1 MSSGSASRALL
12 LAALAAG
19 LLSSGA
25 AAQVRRELGV
35 EGVGLIADP
44 GFAGGGVWAALRPS
58 DRFRL
63 GATVLGGARRDA
75 ALRGELVAHFLLDP
89 DRRGGAGLY
98 GGGGVA
104 AESGPLGQAWIVA
117 VLGLEGDPGGR
128 SGWVV
133 ELGVGGGVRVSV
145 GWRWRSRAAH

>member
-19 LLSSGA
+19 SLPSGA
-25 AAQVRRELGV
+25 AAQVRREVGI
-35 EGVGLIADP
+35 EGVALAADP
-44 GFAGGGVWAALRPS
+44 GFAGAGVWAALRPS

-63 GATVLGGARRDA
+63 GAILLGGARRDA
-75 ALRGELVAHFLLDP
+75 ALRGEFVAHFLLDP
-89 DRRGGAGLY
+89 DRRRGAGLY

-117 VLGLEGDPGGR
+117 VLGLEGRPGGR
-128 SGWVV
+128 SGWAV
-133 ELGVGGGVRVSV
+133 ELGVGGGVRLSV
-145 GWRWRSRAAH
+145 GWRWRSRAAP